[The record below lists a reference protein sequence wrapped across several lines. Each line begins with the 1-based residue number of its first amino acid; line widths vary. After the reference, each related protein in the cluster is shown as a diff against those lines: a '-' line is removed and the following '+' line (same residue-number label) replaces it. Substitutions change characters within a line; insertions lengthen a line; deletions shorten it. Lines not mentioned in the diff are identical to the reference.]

1 MAGERILIVEDE
13 SRIVAVLERYL
24 RAEGYAVERAGNG
37 RDALALWRAAAPDL
51 ILLDLMIPAPD
62 GLAVAQTI
70 REHDSVPI
78 IMLTARV
85 EENDRLRGLEIGA
98 DDYIIKP
105 FSPREVV
112 ARVRAVLRRASGLA
126 RAPQHHRVG
135 ELSIDLD
142 AFEARCGETRLE
154 LSPTQLRL
162 LASLAAHAGQAVTR
176 AALAESQPNAFSD
189 ERTID
194 AHVKNLRAR
203 LGPCREQLVTVRGVG
218 YRLLP

>member
-1 MAGERILIVEDE
+1 
-13 SRIVAVLERYL
+13 
-24 RAEGYAVERAGNG
+24 
-37 RDALALWRAAAPDL
+37 
-51 ILLDLMIPAPD
+51 
-62 GLAVAQTI
+62 
-70 REHDSVPI
+70 
-78 IMLTARV
+78 
-85 EENDRLRGLEIGA
+85 
-98 DDYIIKP
+98 
-105 FSPREVV
+105 
-112 ARVRAVLRRASGLA
+112 
-126 RAPQHHRVG
+126 
-135 ELSIDLD
+135 
-142 AFEARCGETRLE
+142 LE

>member
-13 SRIVAVLERYL
+13 SRIVEVLERYL
-24 RAEGYAVERAGNG
+24 RAEGYRVERAGNG
-37 RDALALWRAAAPDL
+37 RDALAMWRAASPDL
-51 ILLDLMIPAPD
+51 ILLDLMIPEPD
-62 GLAVAQTI
+62 GLEVARTI
-70 REHDSVPI
+70 RAHDTVPI

-85 EENDRLRGLEIGA
+85 EEIDHLHGLDLGA
-98 DDYIIKP
+98 DDYIDKP

-112 ARVRAVLRRASGLA
+112 ARVRAVLRRSTGPA

-135 ELSIDLD
+135 ELTIDLD
-142 AFEARCGETRLE
+142 AFEAHCGKRPLK

-162 LASLAAHAGQAVTR
+162 LASLAAQAGRAVSR
-176 AALAESQPNAFSD
+176 QALAQAQPNTFSD

-203 LGPCREQLVTVRGVG
+203 LGPCRGQLVTVRGVG
-218 YRLLP
+218 YRLRP